1 MQGKQGERRVHFGV
15 FEADLDAAE
24 LFKNGMKL
32 RLTEQPFQLLAV
44 LLERPGELVSRE
56 ELRRRLWAEDTN
68 VDFDRSLNTAASKLR
83 DALGDS
89 AETPRYVQTL
99 PKRGYRFIAPVN
111 EVLAS
116 ASQKQPLLGRYK
128 NQVTVGA
135 AALLVLV
142 ALYAWW
148 RLPFPIPRVVR
159 IVQLSNDGLGKATA
173 LATDGP
179 RIYFMAS
186 QGASHFLAQIADAGG
201 DTELIPLRSFGPERS
216 GSVRGIS
223 HDHQRLL
230 VAAQTSRLGP
240 DFSLWSITPIRP
252 AGRSLGIAAH
262 DADWSPD
269 GRHITYVLF
278 QDLWVADSDG
288 RNAHKLVQDGR
299 ILSSPR
305 WAPDGKRIRFTAM
318 SPSARLWRAPE
329 EGVILEIA
337 ADGGPVRRVF
347 PERTADHW
355 DGRWTHDGN
364 YFVFN
369 SGSDIWAV
377 RGTKGSKP
385 FQLTY
390 GPLQFRAP
398 TPSPDGRRLYTIGAA
413 RRGEL
418 LRYDIQREQF
428 VPVFR
433 GLSADN
439 LSYSPNAEWFVYV
452 TYPQG

>member
-1 MQGKQGERRVHFGV
+1 MIGKNRRMAV
-15 FEADLDAAE
+15 
-24 LFKNGMKL
+24 LF
-32 RLTEQPFQLLAV
+32 LLAFRFV
-44 LLERPGELVSRE
+44 RLLLSGHQGV
-56 ELRRRLWAEDTN
+56 
-68 VDFDRSLNTAASKLR
+68 
-83 DALGDS
+83 AL
-89 AETPRYVQTL
+89 E
-99 PKRGYRFIAPVN
+99 N
-111 EVLAS
+111 
-116 ASQKQPLLGRYK
+116 
-128 NQVTVGA
+128 
-135 AALLVLV
+135 AAL
-142 ALYAWW
+142 
-148 RLPFPIPRVVR
+148 RM
-159 IVQLSNDGLGKATA
+159 QM
-173 LATDGP
+173 ATDGP

-216 GSVRGIS
+216 GSIRGIS
-223 HDHQRLL
+223 HNHQRLL

-318 SPSARLWRAPE
+318 SPNARLWRAPE

-428 VPVFR
+428 VPVFG

-439 LSYSPNAEWFVYV
+439 LSYSPSAEWFVYV
-452 TYPQG
+452 TYPQGELWRSRMDRGTAPATDNRADESNVAPLVTRWTPDSVFRENARASLEGVPDRRRRGHIQRDCARPKSGC